1 MCDEQINEAQ
11 RGSWHRYSLRK
22 TEMSALLCAD
32 TGLKR
37 RWDGEG

>member
-22 TEMSALLCAD
+22 TEMVSSPVC
-32 TGLKR
+32 GYGIE
-37 RWDGEG
+37 GEMGR